1 MLLNSKTV
9 LTLVT
14 ESKGR
19 KEKDV
24 PVYTK
29 KALGE

>member
-1 MLLNSKTV
+1 MLVNSITV

-14 ESKGR
+14 GNKGI